1 MSIENLAA
9 GSKAFALPLTMQFRA
24 TTIRQGLVFEGT
36 DGWGE
41 FAPFDNYDDEISG
54 RWLAGA
60 LEQAFTQWP
69 DPIRSSIP
77 INGIIPAVDA
87 TTAAALTF
95 RAVVESGMTTLKV
108 KVAQTGQS
116 VEEDLAR
123 LEAIRLQVS
132 DLSVKDVNIRIDVN
146 GAWSAPDAIKLI
158 GKYEIAAGGLDYI
171 EQPCASLA
179 ECAQVKNET
188 SIRIAV
194 DEGLRLAK
202 QIDPA
207 AIRNSADV
215 LVVKSIPMGGVAQ
228 SLAAI
233 NAVDL
238 PVVVSGSLDTSIG
251 LASGLQLAASVSDLA
266 GACGLGTGMLFE
278 KELVSSPLVPRDG
291 HIYVAKP
298 IPDQGLLSEANEAV
312 SLSEQ
317 KSWQER
323 MIRSWYASAIK
334 LVSPEVRQAVE
345 QW

>member
-1 MSIENLAA
+1 
-9 GSKAFALPLTMQFRA
+9 MQFRA
-24 TTIRQGLVFEGT
+24 TTIRKGLVFEGT

-69 DPIRSSIP
+69 DPIRSSVP
-77 INGIIPAVDA
+77 INAIIPAVDA
-87 TTAAALTF
+87 TAAAALTF

-108 KVAQTGQS
+108 KVAQPGQS
-116 VEEDLAR
+116 VEEDIAR
-123 LEAIRLQVS
+123 LEAIRLQLS
-132 DLSVKDVNIRIDVN
+132 DLGVTDVNIRIDVN
-146 GAWSAPDAIKLI
+146 GAWSAPNAIKLI

-278 KELVSSPLVPRDG
+278 KDLVASPLIPRDG

-298 IPDQGLLSEANEAV
+298 IPDQALLSEANEAV

-317 KSWQER
+317 KSWQDR
-323 MIRSWYASAIK
+323 MIRSWYASAVK

>member
-9 GSKAFALPLTMQFRA
+9 GSKAFALPLTMRFRA
-24 TTIRQGLVFEGT
+24 TTIRKGLVFEGT

-69 DPIRSSIP
+69 DPIRSSVP
-77 INGIIPAVDA
+77 INAIIPAVDA
-87 TTAAALTF
+87 TAAAALTF

-108 KVAQTGQS
+108 KVAQPGQG
-116 VEEDLAR
+116 VEDDLAR
-123 LEAIRLQVS
+123 LEAIRLQLS
-132 DLSVKDVNIRIDVN
+132 DLGVTDVNIRIDVN
-146 GAWSAPDAIKLI
+146 GAWSAPNAIKLI

-179 ECAQVKNET
+179 ECAQVKNGT

-278 KELVSSPLVPRDG
+278 KDLVASPLIPRDG

-298 IPDQGLLSEANEAV
+298 IPDQALLSEANEAV

-317 KSWQER
+317 KSWQDR
-323 MIRSWYASAIK
+323 MIRSWHASAVK

>member
-24 TTIRQGLVFEGT
+24 TTIRKGLVFEGT

-69 DPIRSSIP
+69 DPIRSSVP
-77 INGIIPAVDA
+77 INAIIPAVDA
-87 TTAAALTF
+87 TAAAALTF

-108 KVAQTGQS
+108 KVAQPGQG

-123 LEAIRLQVS
+123 LEAIRLQLS
-132 DLSVKDVNIRIDVN
+132 DLGVTDINIRIDVN

-179 ECAQVKNET
+179 ECAQVKNES
-188 SIRIAV
+188 SIRIDV

-207 AIRNSADV
+207 
-215 LVVKSIPMGGVAQ
+215 
-228 SLAAI
+228 
-233 NAVDL
+233 
-238 PVVVSGSLDTSIG
+238 
-251 LASGLQLAASVSDLA
+251 
-266 GACGLGTGMLFE
+266 
-278 KELVSSPLVPRDG
+278 
-291 HIYVAKP
+291 
-298 IPDQGLLSEANEAV
+298 
-312 SLSEQ
+312 
-317 KSWQER
+317 
-323 MIRSWYASAIK
+323 
-334 LVSPEVRQAVE
+334 
-345 QW
+345 

>member
-9 GSKAFALPLTMQFRA
+9 GSKAFALPLTMQFRE
-24 TTIRQGLVFEGT
+24 TSIRRGLVFEGT

-69 DPIRSSIP
+69 DPIRSSVP
-77 INGIIPAVDA
+77 INAIIPAVDA

-108 KVAQTGQS
+108 KVAQPGQS

-123 LEAIRLQVS
+123 LEAIRLQLS
-132 DLSVKDVNIRIDVN
+132 DLGAADVNIRIDVN
-146 GAWSAPDAIKLI
+146 GVWSASEAIKLI
-158 GKYEIAAGGLDYI
+158 GRYEMAAGGLDYI

-179 ECAQVKNET
+179 ECAQIKNET

-278 KELVSSPLVPRDG
+278 KDLVTAPLVPRDG

-298 IPDQGLLSEANEAV
+298 IPDKGLLAKANEAV
-312 SLSEQ
+312 SLTEQ
-317 KSWQER
+317 KSWQDR
-323 MIRSWYASAIK
+323 MIRSWYASAVK